1 MRQVL
6 VYQDEDGFWIVEVP
20 SLPGCGSDGT
30 TREEAVNNVK
40 EAIDLWI
47 EDALANGE
55 FIPQDFSPIAVELV

>member
-6 VYQDEDGFWIVEVP
+6 VYQDEEGFWIAEVP

-30 TREEAVNNVK
+30 TRQEVLNDVK

-47 EDALANGE
+47 EDALANDE
-55 FIPQDFSPIAVELV
+55 SIPEDLSPIAVELV

>member
-6 VYQDEDGFWIVEVP
+6 VYQDEEGFWIAEVP

-30 TREEAVNNVK
+30 TRVEALNNVK

-55 FIPQDFSPIAVELV
+55 IVPEDFTPIAVELV